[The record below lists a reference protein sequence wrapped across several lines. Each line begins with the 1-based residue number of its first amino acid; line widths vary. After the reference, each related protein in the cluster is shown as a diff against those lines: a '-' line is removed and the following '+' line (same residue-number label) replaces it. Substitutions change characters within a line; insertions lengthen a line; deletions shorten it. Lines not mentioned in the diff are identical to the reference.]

1 MKTEYLSV
9 KDFADRAGVS
19 QQAIYKQLNNKL
31 KKYVK
36 VVENKK
42 YLHISALDEYIKPQ
56 ENSTDEQQLLNMLQT
71 NLKVLQEQLS
81 VKDRLIEELTQQASE
96 KDKIIADMSKSLLIV
111 QEERKADKFLMVK
124 EKLEEPPTEPIE
136 PDEPPTQEKG
146 FWARIFKK

>member
-1 MKTEYLSV
+1 MGAEYLSI
-9 KDFADRAGVS
+9 KDFAKRAGVS

-124 EKLEEPPTEPIE
+124 EKLEEPTEPVE
-136 PDEPPTQEKG
+136 PDEEPPKG
-146 FWARIFKK
+146 FWTRFFKK

>member
-1 MKTEYLSV
+1 MKTEYLSI
-9 KDFADRAGVS
+9 KDFAERVGVS

-31 KKYVK
+31 KKYIK

-42 YLHISALDEYIKPQ
+42 FLHISALDEYIKPQ

-81 VKDRLIEELTQQASE
+81 VKDRLIEELTQQAKE
-96 KDKIIADMSKSLLIV
+96 KDMIIADMSKSLLIV

-124 EKLEEPPTEPIE
+124 EKLEEPTEPVE
-136 PDEPPTQEKG
+136 PDEEPPKG
-146 FWARIFKK
+146 FFSRFFRK

>member
-1 MKTEYLSV
+1 METEYLSI
-9 KDFADRAGVS
+9 KDFAERVGVS

-31 KKYVK
+31 KKYIK

-42 YLHISALDEYIKPQ
+42 FLHISALDEYIKPQ

-81 VKDRLIEELTQQASE
+81 VKDRLIEELTQQAKE
-96 KDKIIADMSKSLLIV
+96 KDMIIADMSKSLLIV

-124 EKLEEPPTEPIE
+124 EKLEEPTEPVE
-136 PDEPPTQEKG
+136 PDEEPPKG
-146 FWARIFKK
+146 FFSRFFRK